1 MRGFYYV
8 KDECAVSNAKSRA
21 IPLPSRGTTK
31 AAGYDFY
38 SPNDFVIEPGQTC
51 MIWTDIKA
59 FFSEDEV
66 LKIYPRSSMSVQRN
80 LVLKNTVGIIDSDYR
95 GEWMCIYTPIQIGSI
110 VPDFPYNVGDRVAQF
125 YLDEV
130 YNIAFLEVKALSDTN
145 RGEGGFGSTGL
156 K

>member
-80 LVLKNTVGIIDSDYR
+80 LVLKNTVGIIDSDYYENKSNDGNIGIALWNTGNISQSVKQ
-95 GEWMCIYTPIQIGSI
+95 GEKIAQGIFEKYYTTTEANLISERQ
-110 VPDFPYNVGDRVAQF
+110 
-125 YLDEV
+125 
-130 YNIAFLEVKALSDTN
+130 
-145 RGEGGFGSTGL
+145 GGFGSTGL
-156 K
+156 

>member
-59 FFSEDEV
+59 LFSEDEV

-80 LVLKNTVGIIDSDYR
+80 LVLKNTVGIIDSDYYGNKSNDGNIGIALWNTGNISQSVKQ
-95 GEWMCIYTPIQIGSI
+95 GEKIAQGIFEKYYTTTEANLISERQ
-110 VPDFPYNVGDRVAQF
+110 
-125 YLDEV
+125 
-130 YNIAFLEVKALSDTN
+130 
-145 RGEGGFGSTGL
+145 GGFGSTGL
-156 K
+156 

>member
-21 IPLPSRGTTK
+21 IPVPSRGTAK

-59 FFSEDEV
+59 LFPEDEV

-80 LVLKNTVGIIDSDYR
+80 LVLKNTVGIIDSDYYENKSND
-95 GEWMCIYTPIQIGSI
+95 GNIGI
-110 VPDFPYNVGDRVAQF
+110 ALWNVGNVSQSVKQGEKMAQGIF
-125 YLDEV
+125 EKYYTTTDAGLISE
-130 YNIAFLEVKALSDTN
+130 
-145 RGEGGFGSTGL
+145 RQGGFGSTDI
-156 K
+156 